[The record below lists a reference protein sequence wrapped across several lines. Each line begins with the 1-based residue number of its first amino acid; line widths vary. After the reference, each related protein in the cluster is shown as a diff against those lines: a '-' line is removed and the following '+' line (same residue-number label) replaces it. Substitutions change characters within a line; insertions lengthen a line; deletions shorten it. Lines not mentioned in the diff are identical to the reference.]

1 MHTSFK
7 LAPGGISFPE
17 TEDHYELFVKWSS
30 VLSVGR
36 RPWGVLLF
44 KVDGE
49 DVEIS
54 SPNPAETYA
63 QIVREMGGEPC

>member
-1 MHTSFK
+1 MHSTFR

-17 TEDHYELFVKWSS
+17 TEDHYEHFIQWSA
-30 VLSVGR
+30 VRSVGR

-44 KVDGE
+44 LPDQ
-49 DVEIS
+49 EIEIAS
-54 SPNPAETYA
+54 SNPAETYA